1 MLGIYVDLENNSS
14 KFQTFIK
21 LSSKEKK
28 VCTVM
33 MHFCFLFWIQHQNF
47 LFNIYFIKNI
57 LKFSFSSCEYVF
69 VNLCNYS
76 FYIDGMQLDA
86 IINYVYTTINT
97 KYLSHL
103 WVF

>member
-1 MLGIYVDLENNSS
+1 MLGIYVDLQNNSS

-28 VCTVM
+28 YVLSWCIFV
-33 MHFCFLFWIQHQNF
+33 FSFGFNIRIF
-47 LFNIYFIKNI
+47 FFNIYFIKNI

-76 FYIDGMQLDA
+76 FYTDGIRLDA
-86 IINYVYTTINT
+86 IINYVYTTTST
-97 KYLSHL
+97 KYPDLG
-103 WVF
+103 VF